1 MADQFPKVKVAAFHG
16 CSVFLDRKA
25 TTEKACS
32 VIAEAGRNGARLVV
46 FPESFIPGYPFW
58 IWYKSPTDGA
68 PLFYDFFTNAV
79 EIPSATTDALCQAAR
94 EAGCYVV
101 MGLNERDGGTLYNTL
116 LFIDDNGNI
125 IGRHRKLQPTHVE
138 RTVWGRGDGSDIV
151 VVDTPFGKLGG
162 LICWEHSMDLLRHS
176 LIALGEQ
183 IHVAAWPGVSQLTH
197 NPHSAFFND
206 LTEAVAKYHAF
217 AGQTFVINVQ
227 SCIDE
232 ATIERL
238 GLSGQ
243 PEMIRPGGGWSAI
256 VAPDTQI
263 IAGPVTEE
271 ETLLYGQLDLADIVM
286 MKYACDSIGHYARP
300 DVLQLKM
307 NLNPQTVLYNGP
319 TQESSPRKQQGAYQ
333 REESSSWQQET
344 SREPAPNV
352 PQS

>member
-1 MADQFPKVKVAAFHG
+1 M
-16 CSVFLDRKA
+16 
-25 TTEKACS
+25 
-32 VIAEAGRNGARLVV
+32 
-46 FPESFIPGYPFW
+46 
-58 IWYKSPTDGA
+58 
-68 PLFYDFFTNAV
+68 
-79 EIPSATTDALCQAAR
+79 
-94 EAGCYVV
+94 
-101 MGLNERDGGTLYNTL
+101 
-116 LFIDDNGNI
+116 
-125 IGRHRKLQPTHVE
+125 
-138 RTVWGRGDGSDIV
+138 
-151 VVDTPFGKLGG
+151 
-162 LICWEHSMDLLRHS
+162 
-176 LIALGEQ
+176 
-183 IHVAAWPGVSQLTH
+183 
-197 NPHSAFFND
+197 
-206 LTEAVAKYHAF
+206 
-217 AGQTFVINVQ
+217 TFVINVQ

-319 TQESSPRKQQGAYQ
+319 TQESSPRKQNGAFQ

-344 SREPAPNV
+344 SGEPAPHV